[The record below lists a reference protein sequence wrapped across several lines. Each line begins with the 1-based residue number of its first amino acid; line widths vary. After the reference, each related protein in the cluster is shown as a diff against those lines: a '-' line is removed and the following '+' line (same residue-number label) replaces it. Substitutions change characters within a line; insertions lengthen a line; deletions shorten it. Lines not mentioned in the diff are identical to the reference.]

1 MSPLLRRL
9 ALVAVVATALFFAG
23 AALRTRLGLD
33 LSLDVDA
40 IRRLA
45 EGMGPVGPLLFVFV
59 VAARAL
65 LWLPSQVVLV
75 AAGLCFGAGLGALVG
90 GTGLMLS
97 GVALFL
103 LARYAG
109 RDAVERRIGRR
120 RRALLEI
127 AAKRRGAIV
136 LALASGYP
144 LAPLSPLQAGAGLT
158 AMPLASFVPA
168 AFVGGT
174 VRAATYAFFGDAII
188 DLEGHQIAGALALV
202 LIVVALPLAL
212 PGGRNWLHAFLL
224 NQSEA
229 TPPEATPPEAPPRE
243 ATPPESPRAEPTG
256 PDATPR
262 E

>member
-9 ALVAVVATALFFAG
+9 ALVAAVVCALFFVG
-23 AALRTRLGLD
+23 TALRRWLGLD
-33 LSLDVDA
+33 LALDVES

-45 EGMGPVGPLLFVFV
+45 EGMGPIAPLLFVLV

-75 AAGLCFGAGLGALVG
+75 AAGLCFGTGIGALVG
-90 GTGLMLS
+90 GAGLMLS

-127 AAKRRGAIV
+127 AAKRRGAVV

-144 LAPLSPLQAGAGLT
+144 LTPLSPLQAGAGLT
-158 AMPLASFVPA
+158 AMRLASFVPA
-168 AFVGGT
+168 AFLGGT
-174 VRAATYAFFGDAII
+174 VRAATYAFFGDAMI
-188 DLEGHQIAGALALV
+188 DLQGHQIAGALALV

-212 PGGRNWLHAFLL
+212 PGGRNWLHAFL
-224 NQSEA
+224 
-229 TPPEATPPEAPPRE
+229 APDVDP
-243 ATPPESPRAEPTG
+243 G
-256 PDATPR
+256 PDEPGPSSER
-262 E
+262 

>member
-1 MSPLLRRL
+1 MPHRDGTELGRSDPGYAPSMSPLFRRL
-9 ALVAVVATALFFAG
+9 ALVAVVVCALFFVG
-23 AALRTRLGLD
+23 TALRARLGLD
-33 LSLDVDA
+33 LALDVEA

-45 EGMGPVGPLLFVFV
+45 ESMGPIAPLLFVLV

-65 LWLPSQVVLV
+65 LWLPSQVVLI
-75 AAGLCFGAGLGALVG
+75 AAGLCFGTGLGALVG
-90 GTGLMLS
+90 GAGLMLS

-212 PGGRNWLHAFLL
+212 PGGRSWLHAFLT
-224 NQSEA
+224 SA
-229 TPPEATPPEAPPRE
+229 DDAPPD
-243 ATPPESPRAEPTG
+243 EPG
-256 PDATPR
+256 PSGDR
-262 E
+262 

>member
-9 ALVAVVATALFFAG
+9 GVVVAVAIALFFAG
-23 AALRTRLGLD
+23 SALRARLGLD
-33 LSLDVDA
+33 LALDVEG

-45 EGMGPVGPLLFVFV
+45 EGMGPVAPLLFVLV

-75 AAGLCFGAGLGALVG
+75 AAGLCFGTALGALVG
-90 GTGLMLS
+90 GAGLMLS

-109 RDAVERRIGRR
+109 RDAVEGMIGRR

-127 AAKRRGAIV
+127 AAKRRGAVV

-158 AMPLASFVPA
+158 AMPLASFIPA

-188 DLEGHQIAGALALV
+188 DLERHEIVAALVLV

-212 PGGRNWLHAFLL
+212 PGGRSWLHAFL
-224 NQSEA
+224 SDAE
-229 TPPEATPPEAPPRE
+229 T
-243 ATPPESPRAEPTG
+243 AEPARSPTPGDGGGRGAAGG
-256 PDATPR
+256 PGPAER
-262 E
+262 